1 MIKTSALSKRLTAVF
16 IAVMLLGTAMPAGVA
31 FAEGGK
37 TYYVSAETGSDSNSG
52 TSDKPFAT
60 ISKAESVMKAG
71 DTCII
76 SGGVYREALTVDV
89 SNTTFKAKTGDAV
102 VVSGGTLVST
112 WSQTAE
118 NPKIWKTPISGTIYN
133 GYTADGLIVFAGD
146 EMCLEARWPDI
157 TEGRL
162 DPNDKAHPLLQRG
175 TYARLDS
182 GTQTGTT
189 ITMTDSNL
197 SVFSSTDLTGAHVW
211 CASGL
216 AYWSYM
222 SEVLAHNTQTNTFTL
237 KNVFDAKAYSPGAT
251 GEDDLYYITRH
262 KSLLSCEGEWYVDE
276 AADVLYYYTE
286 NAEGPKDVEVR
297 QREYA
302 IRVRNASNV
311 TFDGIS
317 VRGALVAFEGTTSG
331 CVFKNATLETLD
343 YRLPTK
349 GGQGDARG
357 IVINGNNNTLASC
370 EIKNMYGEGVTL
382 PSTSTRNRVLNCHV
396 HDINFEHTYS
406 DGIYMQGREHLVS
419 RNTVERT
426 GRGTIGGR
434 FRASVISYNDMSD
447 ASRLSKDSGIVYFN
461 ACDYENTEIHHNIM
475 RDSCEGE
482 GIQRGLYL
490 DSLSRGMIIYNNLV
504 YNMEP
509 LDGSTGTDCR
519 TIRLG
524 ENSIDCVFVNNTFIN
539 TKSISLNAD
548 ASGLRFINN
557 LFRGVEPAN
566 APASIG
572 EGIVD
577 TNNLYN
583 GDYWTDL
590 QGKDFTLKAGSAA
603 IDAGIYVPGV
613 NDGFKGSAPDCGAF
627 ESGKTPWTAG
637 CDLDSDYIDEPFKQ
651 NTIIPGRNLVKNS
664 GFESLLEN
672 WETSGNP
679 STFANGSWEYFSS
692 IAKDGGRTLELDGD
706 EAVSQKITGL
716 KPYTEYNLRSYVILG
731 SKFHY
736 PTEEH
741 EVLSGSGLNNASP
754 ATIQS
759 DATRVNYTDV
769 QFDSEWNK
777 MWICLNG
784 VSATR
789 TIDALIDGNE
799 AEKITFTCNSQ
810 DRVMS
815 TWHWVSADL
824 PKAYSG
830 THDVEFRFDNGSSKS
845 FKGVRFGGFFF
856 DEVGGDESVEVVAMS
871 DSGDSDSTTVAFS
884 GDEGYTVSEAAM
896 ARLNYMPVQ
905 AVTVTTG
912 AAGTVDV
919 MITKNGH
926 NLKGYVDCISLQENY
941 DPDKGFK
948 AAGVN
953 LKSFDFLDSSG
964 NQKNT
969 ITAGENYTIEGTLTN
984 ISGEATSASV
994 YVKSCTS
1001 SGSVVATTTP
1011 ATLSLTD
1018 GGEASF
1024 SIDVTAPGE
1033 SGSYFTLVVECN
1045 NSGFEHVINDA
1056 LLQNR
1061 YGTGVFVNSVQIKD
1075 DIGGEA
1081 DILDDV
1087 VPGAFNLFEIEM
1099 ENKYIWDIPMIGM
1112 LAVYDGNG
1120 MLKSVL
1126 TIQRTI
1132 AAKSVDNYCLG
1143 TILPDDADHV
1153 KVFTWNNN
1161 SDIKPIIEA
1170 YTFD

>member
-16 IAVMLLGTAMPAGVA
+16 IAVMLLGTTLPTGMV
-31 FAEGGK
+31 FAEGGT
-37 TYYVSAETGSDSNSG
+37 TYYVSAATGSDSDSG

-60 ISKAESVMKAG
+60 ISKAESVMKVG

-89 SNTTFKAKTGDAV
+89 NNTTFKAKTGETV
-102 VVSGGTLVST
+102 VVSGGTLVENSA

-118 NPKIWKTPISGTIYN
+118 NPKIWTTPISTTVYN

-146 EMCLEARWPDI
+146 ELCLEARWPDI
-157 TEGRL
+157 TSDKL
-162 DPNDKAHPLLQRG
+162 DPSDKAHPLLQRS

-182 GTQTGTT
+182 GTQTGTA
-189 ITMTDSNL
+189 ITMTDSDL
-197 SVFSSTDLTGAHVW
+197 SEFSSTDLTGAHIW

-222 SEVLAHNTQTNTFTL
+222 SEVLDHDTENNTFTL
-237 KNVFDAKAYSPGAT
+237 KDVFDSTDYRPGAT
-251 GEDDLYYITRH
+251 GEQDLYYITRH

-276 AADVLYYYTE
+276 ANDTLYYYTE
-286 NAEGPKDVEVR
+286 NEAGPQNVEVR

-302 IRVRNASNV
+302 IRVKNASNV

-317 VRGALVAFEGTTSG
+317 ARGALVTFESTTSG

-349 GGQGDARG
+349 GGQGSARG
-357 IVINGNNNTLASC
+357 IVISGNNNTLASC

-382 PSTSTRNRVLNCHV
+382 PSASSRNRVLNCYV
-396 HDINFEHTYS
+396 HDVNFEHTYS
-406 DGIYMQGREHLVS
+406 DGIYMQGRELLVS
-419 RNTVERT
+419 RNTVEYT

-434 FRASVISYNDMSD
+434 FKASVISYNDMSN
-447 ASRLSKDSGIVYFN
+447 ASRISKDSGLVYFN
-461 ACDYENTEIHHNIM
+461 ACDYENTEIHHNIL
-475 RDSCEGE
+475 RDSCDGE

-509 LDGSTGTDCR
+509 LDGSTDGDNR
-519 TIRLG
+519 TVRLG
-524 ENSIDCVFVNNTFIN
+524 ENSIDCMFINNTFIN
-539 TKSISLNAD
+539 TKAISLNED

-557 LFRGVEPAN
+557 LFRGA
-566 APASIG
+566 APNHDPISIG

-583 GDYWTDL
+583 GDYWTNVL
-590 QGKDFTLKAGSAA
+590 GKDFSLNADSAA

-613 NDGFKGSAPDCGAF
+613 NDGYYGSAPDCGAF
-627 ESGKTPWTAG
+627 ESGKVPWTAG
-637 CDLDSDYIDEPFKQ
+637 CDLNSDYIDEPFKL

-664 GFESLLEN
+664 GFENSLEN
-672 WETSGNP
+672 WETSGSP
-679 STFANGSWEYFSS
+679 SRFANGSWEYFSAIS
-692 IAKDGGRTLELDGD
+692 KDGGYTLELDGD

-731 SKFHY
+731 SEFHY

-741 EVLSGSGLNNASP
+741 VVISGDGLKDASP
-754 ATIQS
+754 ATIKS
-759 DATRVNYTDV
+759 DATVVKYTDV
-769 QFDSEWNK
+769 QFDPEWNE
-777 MWICLNG
+777 MWICLRSLPG
-784 VSATR
+784 TR
-789 TIDALIDGNE
+789 TIDALIDGDE
-799 AEKITFTCNSQ
+799 ITFTCNSK
-810 DRVMS
+810 DKLS
-815 TWHWVSADL
+815 TWHWVKAKL
-824 PKAYSG
+824 PKSYSG
-830 THDVEFRFDNGSSKS
+830 THDVQFTFDNSADNKS
-845 FKGVRFGGFFF
+845 FKGAGFGGFFF
-856 DEVGGDESVEVVAMS
+856 DEVGGDESVEVVALS

-884 GDEGYTVSEAAM
+884 GDEEYTVVEAAK
-896 ARLNYMPVQ
+896 AKLNYLPVQ

-912 AAGTVDV
+912 AAGTVDI
-919 MITKNGH
+919 MITKNGD

-953 LKSFDFLDSSG
+953 LKSFDFLDRSG

-969 ITAGENYTIEGTLTN
+969 ITAGESYTIEGTLTN
-984 ISGEATSASV
+984 ISGEAASASV

-1045 NSGFEHVINDA
+1045 NSGFEYVINDA
-1056 LLQNR
+1056 LLQSC

-1081 DILDDV
+1081 DVLDDV

-1143 TILPDDADHV
+1143 TILPEDAAYV

-1161 SDIKPIIEA
+1161 SEIRPIIEA